1 MRRILFT
8 VAALI
13 ISTASLLAQHEPTST
28 WPYLYSD
35 FSDGEL
41 QMNMGAAKKGRFNIH
56 VLQSTLHFIEGGM
69 IREAS
74 SQDVFSV
81 KIGTDFYANAGG
93 RMMRVLAKSENG
105 FIAQEA
111 LVDHAKLNATG
122 GAYGS
127 SSNSISTQALSSYEG
142 MGGRAN
148 MNHMEL
154 KNAKDEGSVLPL
166 ALRTYLVFRGN
177 VVFAGKKDVMNVDG
191 LDKKALA
198 TFIKEKKIKWK
209 DPQSLLSLLDYMVE
223 NIK

>member
-1 MRRILFT
+1 
-8 VAALI
+8 
-13 ISTASLLAQHEPTST
+13 
-28 WPYLYSD
+28 
-35 FSDGEL
+35 
-41 QMNMGAAKKGRFNIH
+41 
-56 VLQSTLHFIEGGM
+56 
-69 IREAS
+69 
-74 SQDVFSV
+74 
-81 KIGTDFYANAGG
+81 
-93 RMMRVLAKSENG
+93 
-105 FIAQEA
+105 
-111 LVDHAKLNATG
+111 
-122 GAYGS
+122 
-127 SSNSISTQALSSYEG
+127 
-142 MGGRAN
+142 